1 MDCYKYCEDIQQ
13 QYIIINDKILEMER
27 QNAADGG
34 GRYSEK
40 QLKRYSKL
48 STEFQ
53 KLLLDHQICVEGCK
67 LRTQYSGDDSKDST
81 RVDPDI
87 LKELNALEEEEEE
100 EYIGGDR
107 TRSTIRRRNKSKTK
121 RRQTHSTRRRN
132 NRRRRSTR
140 RNRKQ

>member
-34 GRYSEK
+34 RYSKK
-40 QLKRYSKL
+40 QLERYSKL

-67 LRTQYSGDDSKDST
+67 LRTQYSGGDDSKDST
-81 RVDPDI
+81 QVDPEI
-87 LKELNALEEEEEE
+87 LKELNALEEEEE
-100 EYIGGDR
+100 YLGGDR

>member
-34 GRYSEK
+34 RYSKK

-67 LRTQYSGDDSKDST
+67 LRNQYSGDDSRDDT
-81 RVDPDI
+81 QVDPEI
-87 LKELNALEEEEEE
+87 LKELNALEEEE
-100 EYIGGDR
+100 YLGGDK

-121 RRQTHSTRRRN
+121 RRQTRST
-132 NRRRRSTR
+132 RRRRSTR
-140 RNRKQ
+140 RTRK